1 MCSRLFVSLSQVM
14 DRIVPGLPMV
24 LGHDVGDRALLAGGH
39 VGDLLLNRNLPFLKF
54 K

>member
-1 MCSRLFVSLSQVM
+1 MM

-24 LGHDVGDRALLAGGH
+24 LGHDVGDEALLEGDH
-39 VGDLLLNRNLPFLKF
+39 VGDLLLKGNLPFLKF